1 MVVDR
6 SMKLHL
12 MEMIFLLL
20 VVFYM
25 DMERIEIGVVVEPL
39 DVCVNVRMEVCLF
52 HLFFVRYCLF

>member
-1 MVVDR
+1 
-6 SMKLHL
+6 MKLHL